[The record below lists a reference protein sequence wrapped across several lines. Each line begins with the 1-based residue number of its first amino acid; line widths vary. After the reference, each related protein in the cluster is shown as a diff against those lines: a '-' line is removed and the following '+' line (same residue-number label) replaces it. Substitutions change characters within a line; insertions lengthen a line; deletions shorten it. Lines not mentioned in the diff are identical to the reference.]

1 MNGLA
6 AVGRVLAWGLQAPWQ
21 GDVDPEEKPL
31 SDPENGRG
39 DATGAAG
46 GAARMS
52 GLSQ

>member
-6 AVGRVLAWGLQAPWQ
+6 AMGRVLAWGLQALGQ
-21 GDVDPEEKPL
+21 GGVDPEEKPL

-39 DATGAAG
+39 DASGAAG
-46 GAARMS
+46 DAIRKS